1 MGINAIVADV
11 LDQLQPLLAPGSRAR
26 AGTLGAQDVTEA
38 VFRRRGWRGGAPGE
52 RPDRQLLHSLG
63 YAECESLEI
72 SDRADQFLDLN
83 LPQPDDSPLAQRYD
97 LVLDSGTTEHVFD
110 VKEAMFNTASLVR
123 PGGRVVHFNPVQGYC
138 NHGFVLMQ
146 PTLYF
151 SFYEANGFALRYCAI
166 LEYLDEQQRSAR
178 LVPVPRDYNNL
189 RFASAADC
197 LIVAVAERLD
207 DRPRSRFE
215 VPMQAFY
222 RRIYEAKAARGGGM
236 LPDALYREIVGDVP
250 GNHRGRLLAEARYLF
265 ED

>member
-11 LDQLQPLLAPGSRAR
+11 LDSLRPMLAPPAGAR
-26 AGTLGAQDVTEA
+26 AATLGAQDVTPA

-52 RPDRQLLHSLG
+52 RPDRQLLASLG
-63 YAECESLEI
+63 YPIGESLEI
-72 SDRADQFLDLN
+72 SDRADHFLDLN
-83 LPQPDDSPLAQRYD
+83 LPLADDALLARRYD
-97 LVLDSGTTEHVFD
+97 LLLDSGTLEHVFD
-110 VKEAMFNTASLVR
+110 VKEALFNTASLVR
-123 PGGRVVHFNPVQGYC
+123 PGGKVVHLNPVQGYC

-151 SFYEANGFALRYCAI
+151 SFYEANGFALRYCGI

-178 LVPVPRDYNNL
+178 LVPVPADYNNL
-189 RFASAADC
+189 RFASASDS
-197 LIVAVAERLD
+197 LVVVVAERLD

-222 RRIYEAKAARGGGM
+222 RRLYEAKAARGGAM
-236 LPDALYREIVGDVP
+236 LPDALYREIVGDLP